1 MSPGASAPGMRIT
14 IVSGSELRLQR
25 GRLGFLES
33 QRVAPR
39 AQIDRPAFTAEHTN
53 GNSLARGFRQHIIRG
68 HSRLCPAGCIG
79 KIFCPFLITM
89 SNTILIGAQWGD
101 EGKGKIIDVLTAKAD
116 IVVRSQGGNNA
127 GHTVFH
133 RGVKYILH
141 LIPSGILRRSKVCV
155 IGNGV
160 VIDPIALL
168 REIDDLRKLGV
179 TVARN
184 LLISDCAHLVLPYHR
199 LLDEQRELRQ
209 GHTKIGTTK
218 RGIGPAY
225 GDKAARTGLRM
236 SDLVQPIVFSKKLQA
251 KVIEYNRIL
260 HALGAKPVSFR
271 EVNES
276 YLAAGEKLRPFVG
289 NTVVY
294 LHRAMER
301 GKKIL
306 FEGAQGTFL
315 DIDHGTYPY
324 VTSSNTT
331 AGGACTG
338 TGVPPHRIDRV
349 VGVMKAYTTRVGEGA
364 LPTEDMQLTQMLHN
378 LGREFGATTGRKR
391 RCGWFDA
398 VATRYARMINGID
411 ELAITNLDGLDHVDP
426 IRVCVAYRLN
436 GKRLGVPPSDARQLS
451 NCEPIYEE
459 IRGWNTPTHPAKT
472 FSQLPPAAR
481 KYVRYISK
489 LTGAKLSMI
498 SVGPARGETIVL

>member
-1 MSPGASAPGMRIT
+1 MA
-14 IVSGSELRLQR
+14 
-25 GRLGFLES
+25 
-33 QRVAPR
+33 
-39 AQIDRPAFTAEHTN
+39 
-53 GNSLARGFRQHIIRG
+53 
-68 HSRLCPAGCIG
+68 
-79 KIFCPFLITM
+79 
-89 SNTILIGAQWGD
+89 NTILIGAQWGD

-127 GHTVFH
+127 GHTVIH
-133 RGVKYILH
+133 RGAKYILH
-141 LIPSGILRRSKVCV
+141 LIPSGILRRGKTCV

-160 VIDPIALL
+160 VVDPIALVA
-168 REIDDLRKLGV
+168 EIEGLRKLGI
-179 TVARN
+179 TIGKN

-199 LLDEQRELRQ
+199 LLDEQRELSQ
-209 GHTKIGTTK
+209 GRAKIGTPN

-236 SDLVQPIVFSKKLQA
+236 SDLVQPIVISKKLQA
-251 KVIEYNRIL
+251 KVIENNRIL
-260 HALGAKPVSFR
+260 QALGAKPISFR

-276 YLAAGEKLRPFVG
+276 YLAAGKKLRPFIE

-294 LHRAMER
+294 LHRALEH
-301 GKKIL
+301 GKEIL

-338 TGVPPHRIDRV
+338 TGVPPHRMDRV

-364 LPTEDMQLTQMLHN
+364 LPTEDRQFTGRLHK

-391 RCGWFDA
+391 RCGWFDV
-398 VATRYARMINGID
+398 VATRYATMINGID
-411 ELAITNLDGLDHVDP
+411 ELAITNLDGLDHLDP

-436 GKRLGVPPSDARQLS
+436 GKRLNVPPSDATQLA
-451 NCEPIYEE
+451 NCKPVYQQL
-459 IRGWNTPTHPAKT
+459 RGWSKSTRSARKL
-472 FSQLPPAAR
+472 SQLPSAAR
-481 KYVRYISK
+481 KYVKYISN
-489 LTGAKLSMI
+489 LTGGKLSMV
-498 SVGPARGETIVL
+498 SVGPERGETIIL